1 MGFTE
6 RFRGEGALKNQY
18 IVGDCLKRGGA
29 WTVCWLKGVAWQET
43 GRGCFWGGGGLYPNA
58 HYAQYMKHWSKVKQ
72 TTAIIMTDNFSWK
85 FIYNHNIINVTVN
98 VLYPVTRQPHQM
110 VKHTQT
116 IHQQKPTYCLS
127 VFDYFCEVVA

>member
-6 RFRGEGALKNQY
+6 RSGGGVLKNQN
-18 IVGDCLKRGGA
+18 IGGLSKKGGLGQFADLRGGGA
-29 WTVCWLKGVAWQET
+29 WQERWSGGIFE
-43 GRGCFWGGGGLYPNA
+43 GRGWYPNA
-58 HYAQYMKHWSKVKQ
+58 HYAQYMKHWSIVKQ

-98 VLYPVTRQPHQM
+98 MLYPVKRQPHQM

-116 IHQQKPTYCLS
+116 IRQQKPTYCLS
-127 VFDYFCEVVA
+127 VLDHFCEVVA